1 MAEKNTE
8 EKKENVE
15 KLSIRGMIRQATVYL
30 FVIAVSIIFIFILF
44 KWSEIHKAFGGL
56 IKILAPVIAGLMLL
70 LLLLPLWLPTSP
82 SVGTTAVKN
91 GMGCAE

>member
-30 FVIAVSIIFIFILF
+30 FVLAVSIIFIFILF
-44 KWSEIHKAFGGL
+44 KWSEIHKAFEGL
-56 IKILAPVIAGLMLL
+56 I
-70 LLLLPLWLPTSP
+70 
-82 SVGTTAVKN
+82 
-91 GMGCAE
+91 